1 MPVNDYFNF
10 TTPLSPHTLGRETA
24 INDLFTAVQA
34 GFALIPSTSAFTN
47 NLNGYYVDN
56 SVAANAIL
64 LTPNPILGA
73 YTEGAMVRWKQKIA
87 NTGAC
92 TLNISSLGPINLKRN
107 DGSALIAGDIPIDSM
122 PVAIIGAA
130 GAIAYLVSSSAID
143 VTSAAAS
150 AAAAAA
156 SATSASTSA
165 SSAAT
170 SLAACNAL
178 FAITATPQ
186 FAKLGLGMVAVNI
199 LDITQTQN
207 AVSLANILNANG
219 GNSAGAGW
227 SASNNG
233 GHSVVL
239 RMHGTATTTAGLTV
253 QNGGLIRASAGATGG
268 LALDAGGGSLL
279 FGVANA
285 EVARIN
291 ATGLGIGMTPVNPLD
306 ISYSFAGNAYGRL
319 WNSSGN
325 VAALAG
331 WQLKN
336 SANSLGGMSLLGGSY
351 TASGMYQPDRL
362 VIDASGTGGI
372 GLNTTV
378 GSTGIFFGINGTEVA
393 RVTGAGFQINTTS
406 RSETLAVVGFNSSN
420 AVFDVFNNAAAA
432 SLLFTGPGNL
442 TVSTGASAANACLYV
457 NKDSTTSRSINAA
470 GTVNAS
476 GADYAEYERKA
487 KDCGDISKGQI
498 IGFDADGCV
507 TDKWAAVAS
516 RFGVKSTDPSY
527 VGGDKW
533 GAEDALG
540 MVRPVA
546 PIQPDAK
553 SGAQAKAKF
562 AADMTAHETST
573 AVFAAKIEVAR
584 QTVDRIA
591 YAGKCHCNVMGA
603 SVGDYIIAIEDGS
616 GGITGKPAIS
626 PDFDEYRRA
635 VGRVVALLPD
645 GRCNVAVMVH

>member
-1 MPVNDYFNF
+1 MVNDYFNF

-24 INDLFTAVQA
+24 INDLFTAVAA
-34 GFALIPSTSAFTN
+34 GFSLIPSTSAFTN

-143 VTSAAAS
+143 VTSAASS

-186 FAKLGLGMVAVNI
+186 FAKLGLGMVPVLI
-199 LDITQTQN
+199 FDITQTQN
-207 AVSLANILNANG
+207 AISLANILNANG

-239 RMHGTATTTAGLTV
+239 RMHGTAVTTAGLTI

-268 LALDAGGGSLL
+268 LAIDSGGGNLII
-279 FGVANA
+279 GVANS
-285 EVARIN
+285 EVARF
-291 ATGLGIGMTPVNPLD
+291 V
-306 ISYSFAGNAYGRL
+306 
-319 WNSSGN
+319 
-325 VAALAG
+325 
-331 WQLKN
+331 
-336 SANSLGGMSLLGGSY
+336 SLGLW
-351 TASGMYQPDRL
+351 
-362 VIDASGTGGI
+362 I
-372 GLNTTV
+372 
-378 GSTGIFFGINGTEVA
+378 
-393 RVTGAGFQINTTS
+393 
-406 RSETLAVVGFNSSN
+406 
-420 AVFDVFNNAAAA
+420 NNAAGGTAN
-432 SLLFTGPGNL
+432 FVVQG
-442 TVSTGASAANACLYV
+442 TGANTVVSIVNNATTGMFFSGPANLLPSGGENGANAMFYV
-457 NKDSTTSRSINAA
+457 RKDGTTSRSINAA
-470 GTVNAS
+470 GTINAS
-476 GADYAEYERKA
+476 GADYAEYEPKA
-487 KDCGDISKGQI
+487 PRCGSISKGSI
-498 IGFDADGCV
+498 IGFDAAGRI
-507 TDKWAAVAS
+507 TDKWSDVAS

-527 VGGDKW
+527 VGGDTW
-533 GAEDALG
+533 GSEEVLG
-540 MVRPVA
+540 
-546 PIQPDAK
+546 
-553 SGAQAKAKF
+553 
-562 AADMTAHETST
+562 AATGTKG
-573 AVFAAKIEVAR
+573 FAAKLEMAR
-584 QTVDRIA
+584 QAVDRIS
-591 YAGKCHCNVMGA
+591 YAGKCPCNVMGA
-603 SVGDYIIAIEDGS
+603 SVGDYIVAIDDGF
-616 GGITGKPAIS
+616 GGITGKPAIA